1 MKEYFLDILKNH
13 YCDFDGRARRKEY
26 WMFTLWYMILYF
38 AWYIVSMAL
47 VFAIQ
52 SEAIAYIVLSITW
65 LICLG
70 VFLPSLG
77 LSIRRLH
84 DLGKSGWYLLFG
96 LIPFVGGIILL
107 VWYCT
112 EGTIGP
118 NEYGPDP
125 KAAERGGVAA

>member
-1 MKEYFLDILKNH
+1 
-13 YCDFDGRARRKEY
+13 
-26 WMFTLWYMILYF
+26 MILYF

-52 SEAIAYIVLSITW
+52 SEAIAYIVLGITW